1 VACGE
6 PISEERLNAV
16 PHAARC
22 KRCA

>member
-6 PISEERLNAV
+6 PISEERMNAV

-22 KRCA
+22 RRCA

>member
-6 PISEERLNAV
+6 PISKERMNAV

-22 KRCA
+22 RRCA